1 MDVQFGSSCLEVNI
15 AERLQPADFQFRKF
29 YKQAAIPRKSL
40 EVGVALQIQIRT
52 HLIDL
57 KICHITYPAAQG
69 AFVTA
74 RASELET
81 LNQTSMRKHLAGRA
95 YNFTEA
101 CIIGKNTDNM
111 SAARNPDNRLVFFG
125 PQVPAGINLEKLRMQ
140 RSLKKTECQFFNS
153 YIDLR

>member
-1 MDVQFGSSCLEVNI
+1 MDVQFGASRLEVNI
-15 AERLQPADFQFRKF
+15 AERLQPADFQFREL
-29 YKQAAIPRKSL
+29 YEQAAISRESL
-40 EVGVALQIQIRT
+40 KVVVALQIQIRT

-69 AFVTA
+69 AFMTA

-81 LNQTSMRKHLAGRA
+81 LNQPSVRKQLAGCA
-95 YNFTEA
+95 YNFTKAGIVGE
-101 CIIGKNTDNM
+101 NTDNV
-111 SAARNPDNRLVFFG
+111 SAASNPDNRLVFFC

-140 RSLKKTECQFFNS
+140 RSLKKAEYQFFNS